1 MDRQNQSMNPSKPG
15 NIRLRRMFQS
25 DEPAKKS
32 HIPEEIVEKDLD
44 RIVLK
49 FGTDE
54 KEPMSLVNS
63 LNKLVEL
70 SNTTPVDSLF
80 EYIDG
85 LKSLYHRDEPEDDDE
100 GEMDIAELIKQSEA
114 ELLQESDQRSL
125 LYDLIRDVN
134 QGEPEESAEHDQ
146 LFRENIAAML
156 EEDDE
161 TPIGEANE
169 VAPSEEVKK
178 EASEP
183 KEKNIVEVI
192 DEEDYYE
199 DVVQINPGA
208 INKKSEKKK
217 KRSLSPREKLFLV
230 LMLICF
236 GLLYIVYQEQF
247 HSIFSELFDI
257 IRKMF

>member
-1 MDRQNQSMNPSKPG
+1 
-15 NIRLRRMFQS
+15 
-25 DEPAKKS
+25 
-32 HIPEEIVEKDLD
+32 
-44 RIVLK
+44 
-49 FGTDE
+49 
-54 KEPMSLVNS
+54 
-63 LNKLVEL
+63 
-70 SNTTPVDSLF
+70 
-80 EYIDG
+80 
-85 LKSLYHRDEPEDDDE
+85 
-100 GEMDIAELIKQSEA
+100 
-114 ELLQESDQRSL
+114 
-125 LYDLIRDVN
+125 
-134 QGEPEESAEHDQ
+134 
-146 LFRENIAAML
+146 ML

-183 KEKNIVEVI
+183 KVKNIVEVI

-236 GLLYIVYQEQF
+236 GLLYISSSRTIPFGFFQNC
-247 HSIFSELFDI
+247 LI